1 MESCCMHTMESI
13 VYALNNAMHG
23 MTTVVDHFV
32 EWGNT
37 FLDFCSIF
45 YSRYEDRECRIKIV
59 QLPLLC
65 AFVHTLRIR
74 YQSSWM
80 LAAAAV
86 ETPPSCVT
94 HRQPATI
101 RNGMVNI
108 EHEIA
113 CCMLNTQQYT
123 LPRNPETR
131 TNENGGQVS
140 SVSHSVARN
149 AYNKLAASC
158 LTINHI
164 CPFFEYGSVVFCLRR
179 RRCCRFQVFSFY
191 LLVYIYIYAMWR
203 DTQCTMHVQYAHI
216 DTHTQCEWEPFID
229 WILCRWY
236 ANCKSPN
243 TNNRGMALWFERTK
257 TWSRKREREHWP
269 FRYSLLCFATPVLV
283 QACIQF
289 FAKMPHP
296 PRP

>member
-1 MESCCMHTMESI
+1 
-13 VYALNNAMHG
+13 
-23 MTTVVDHFV
+23 
-32 EWGNT
+32 
-37 FLDFCSIF
+37 
-45 YSRYEDRECRIKIV
+45 
-59 QLPLLC
+59 
-65 AFVHTLRIR
+65 
-74 YQSSWM
+74 M

-191 LLVYIYIYAMWR
+191 LLVYIYICDVARY
-203 DTQCTMHVQYAHI
+203 TMHNARSICAYWH
-216 DTHTQCEWEPFID
+216 THTQCEWEPFID

-257 TWSRKREREHWP
+257 TWSRERESIGHFDIHCCASQLLFWCRRA
-269 FRYSLLCFATPVLV
+269 FNSLRKCLTLLALRYLFVHLIVRTIWSIDVFTF
-283 QACIQF
+283 IS
-289 FAKMPHP
+289 KHT
-296 PRP
+296 

>member
-1 MESCCMHTMESI
+1 
-13 VYALNNAMHG
+13 
-23 MTTVVDHFV
+23 
-32 EWGNT
+32 
-37 FLDFCSIF
+37 
-45 YSRYEDRECRIKIV
+45 
-59 QLPLLC
+59 
-65 AFVHTLRIR
+65 
-74 YQSSWM
+74 M

-191 LLVYIYIYAMWR
+191 LLVYIYMRCGAIHNA
-203 DTQCTMHVQYAHI
+203 QCTFNMRI
-216 DTHTQCEWEPFID
+216 LTHTHTVRVRTIHRLNTLPVVCELQI
-229 WILCRWY
+229 
-236 ANCKSPN
+236 
-243 TNNRGMALWFERTK
+243 TQ
-257 TWSRKREREHWP
+257 H
-269 FRYSLLCFATPVLV
+269 
-283 QACIQF
+283 QQ
-289 FAKMPHP
+289 
-296 PRP
+296 

>member
-1 MESCCMHTMESI
+1 MESCCMHTMKSI

-65 AFVHTLRIR
+65 AYASYSIAIVVNVG
-74 YQSSWM
+74 SSSSRNT
-80 LAAAAV
+80 AIV
-86 ETPPSCVT
+86 RHTPPASHNPKRHGE
-94 HRQPATI
+94 HRTW
-101 RNGMVNI
+101 N
-108 EHEIA
+108 
-113 CCMLNTQQYT
+113 CMLHAKHTT
-123 LPRNPETR
+123 IHASSKPRNA
-131 TNENGGQVS
+131 NERKRWAG
-140 SVSHSVARN
+140 
-149 AYNKLAASC
+149 
-158 LTINHI
+158 
-164 CPFFEYGSVVFCLRR
+164 
-179 RRCCRFQVFSFY
+179 VFSLALCSPKRIQQTCC
-191 LLVYIYIYAMWR
+191 LLPNNKPHMSIFRIWLCCVLSTSSSMLSFSGFQFLFARIYIYICDVARY
-203 DTQCTMHVQYAHI
+203 TMHNARSICAYWH
-216 DTHTQCEWEPFID
+216 THTQCEWEPFID